1 MQTLFWGGTL
11 TKEQEEFQKWCW
23 KLAMM
28 LKLHPAQISVETYRQ
43 VEDWASPSHM
53 GLTWANLFQEEELVD
68 VARAVRA
75 AGLLATYVGLCVS
88 SIGTK
93 YVVLSVWLC
102 TDWCSQRF
110 TTSSFPLLS
119 FCCHSLLSTLPL
131 PSPLFP
137 PLPSL
142 PPALTPFCV
151 KVYQ

>member
-102 TDWCSQRF
+102 TD
-110 TTSSFPLLS
+110 
-119 FCCHSLLSTLPL
+119 
-131 PSPLFP
+131 
-137 PLPSL
+137 
-142 PPALTPFCV
+142 
-151 KVYQ
+151 